1 MAPAVTPIATVRNP
15 MAPNHPAP
23 GTLVTIT
30 GHVTA
35 VRPDMGTARGFTMQD
50 GTTAFS
56 GITIFTAGTAA
67 GVAVGNEVTVTG
79 TYEEYFGLSELTM
92 PTISVVNNGT
102 TLPYAP
108 IDLAPATLATP
119 ATGEAYESM
128 LVRVST
134 VDILTQ
140 NADAPQDFDEF
151 VVTGNLRINDSYYP
165 AIDNLCAVGSSFGS
179 ITGVMNYSFNNAKL
193 EPRNATDFANA
204 SCQVYP

>member
-1 MAPAVTPIATVRNP
+1 
-15 MAPNHPAP
+15 
-23 GTLVTIT
+23 
-30 GHVTA
+30 
-35 VRPDMGTARGFTMQD
+35 MGTARGFTMQD

-56 GITIFTAGTAA
+56 GITIFTAGTSA

-134 VDILTQ
+134 VAILTQ

-151 VVTGNLRINDSYYP
+151 VVTGNLRVNDSYYP
-165 AIDNLCAVGSSFGS
+165 AIDNLCAVGSTFGS
-179 ITGVMNYSFNNAKL
+179 IAGVMNYSFNNAKL
-193 EPRNATDFANA
+193 EPRNAADFANA